1 MSGLNVQDDV
11 GIQYANNYRRIL
23 NGYGYEFDPYGDV
36 KPCGTL
42 DYNGDVGGQTLCG
55 VLVWLQNRNDNG
67 GTGDDHGSDKIQSE
81 HCCRNLDGNS
91 DGALQT
97 GNEIDHDGEDEDL
110 NEKIVGDVCLCKE
123 SVCQNHDQWSFL
135 DHPQNACEHPDKSDD
150 DDLQK
155 PDGNNDDE
163 HQDKKHGAVH

>member
-1 MSGLNVQDDV
+1 MLE
-11 GIQYANNYRRIL
+11 L
-23 NGYGYEFDPYGDV
+23 
-36 KPCGTL
+36 
-42 DYNGDVGGQTLCG
+42 
-55 VLVWLQNRNDNG
+55 
-67 GTGDDHGSDKIQSE
+67 SDRQ
-81 HCCRNLDGNS
+81 
-91 DGALQT
+91 
-97 GNEIDHDGEDEDL
+97 NEIDHDGEDEDL